1 MLLLLLVPSIP
12 LLAAGFLI
20 RGCEVLVDLVAVVLL
35 TVDLLVLT
43 ADLLV
48 RASEVPPAV
57 VLPTPVL
64 PPVTDLREPYQT
76 SFPPLTPWC
85 GG

>member
-1 MLLLLLVPSIP
+1 MLLLLLVPSIH

-35 TVDLLVLT
+35 TVDLLALT
-43 ADLLV
+43 LLV
-48 RASEVPPAV
+48 RASEEPPAV

>member
-1 MLLLLLVPSIP
+1 MLLLLLVPSIL

-20 RGCEVLVDLVAVVLL
+20 RGCEVLVDLLAAVLL

-48 RASEVPPAV
+48 RASDELPAV
-57 VLPTPVL
+57 VLLMPVL
-64 PPVTDLREPYQT
+64 PPVTDFRDPYHT
-76 SFPPLTPWC
+76 SFPPPVPWC